1 MSSKK
6 QYLLIIILLNL
17 NLNFFYSNFIVKSN
31 EIHYSPRRIVA
42 IGDLHGDYKQTIKV
56 LQLAKILDDNKTWSG
71 SNGILVQ
78 TGDIVD
84 RGPDCLKIYELFE
97 QLRKEAEKVGGAVI
111 SIFGNHEL
119 MNLQLDWRYV
129 TPEDIKT
136 FGSKSDRIAAF
147 SSKGYIGKLFR
158 SFYQV
163 VAIVE
168 RDTLFVHGGVNL
180 QWANIGIEKINKL
193 GASLVEKCT
202 DALSDK
208 KQKVIATGEEINIV
222 HRDGPLWN
230 RKFAYNDDKATEK
243 ELDKVLEVLKIKRM
257 VVGHTPLSKKIKSRF
272 HGKVYVIDVGL
283 SEHYG
288 SNLAALEI
296 IGDEVREIYPEESER
311 DEL

>member
-6 QYLLIIILLNL
+6 QFLLVIILSL

-31 EIHYSPRRIVA
+31 EIHSPRRIVA
-42 IGDLHGDYKQTIKV
+42 IGDLHGDFKQTIKV
-56 LQLAKILDDNKTWSG
+56 LHLANIIDDNKNWSG

-84 RGPDCLKIYELFE
+84 RGPDCLMIYEFFE
-97 QLRKEAEKVGGAVI
+97 KLRKEAEKVGGKVI
-111 SIFGNHEL
+111 NLFGNHEL

-129 TPEDIKT
+129 TPEDINT
-136 FGSKSDRIAAF
+136 FGSKKDRIAAF
-147 SSKGYIGKLFR
+147 SSKGYIGKSFR
-158 SFYQV
+158 SSFQV

-168 RDTLFVHGGVNL
+168 QDTLFVHGGVNL
-180 QWANIGIEKINKL
+180 QWANKGIEKINQL
-193 GASLVEKCT
+193 GAGLVEKCT
-202 DALSDK
+202 DALADG
-208 KQKVIATGEEINIV
+208 KQKVIAASDEISIV
-222 HRDGPLWN
+222 HPDGPLWN

-243 ELDKVLEVLKIKRM
+243 EVDEVLEVLKIKRM
-257 VVGHTPLSKKIKSRF
+257 VVGHTPLGKKIKSRF

-296 IGDEVREIYPEESER
+296 IGDKVREIYPEER